1 MPRLKRRRPI
11 RGNYPRAANDVLDP
25 PMIFKPEAANVVARF
40 ARSKPWRG
48 DQLTKRE
55 RLHKALSKAYGI
67 NATMEFRLGMGS
79 FYDSKKRLI
88 VLATPSVITQL
99 HEFAHALNG
108 SDEEYA
114 VRWSLN
120 MFRDHF
126 PLSFSRLRFK
136 GHLALKP
143 MRKPLKK

>member
-1 MPRLKRRRPI
+1 MPLLRRNRPL
-11 RGNYPRAANDVLDP
+11 RGNYPRTANEVLDP
-25 PMIFKPEAANVVARF
+25 PMGFNSKAANVVSAF
-40 ARSKPWRG
+40 ARNRPWTGDVISKRQILH
-48 DQLTKRE
+48 DQLCKVYRVNPI
-55 RLHKALSKAYGI
+55 LQFGV
-67 NATMEFRLGMGS
+67 GVGS
-79 FYDSKKRLI
+79 YYDPKKNLI
-88 VLATPSVITQL
+88 MLNSTSVITQF

-120 MFRDHF
+120 MFREHF

-143 MRKPLKK
+143 VRKRFKK

>member
-1 MPRLKRRRPI
+1 MPRLRRGRPI
-11 RGNYPRAANDVLDP
+11 RGNYPRAANDVIDP
-25 PMIFKPEAANVVARF
+25 PMTFKAEAANVVAEF

-120 MFRDHF
+120 MFREHF

-143 MRKPLKK
+143 IRKPLKK

>member
-1 MPRLKRRRPI
+1 MPRLRRNRPI
-11 RGNYPRAANDVLDP
+11 RGNYPITANEVLDP
-25 PMIFKPEAANVVARF
+25 PMAFKAEAANVVSAF
-40 ARSKPWRG
+40 ARDRPWTG
-48 DQLTKRE
+48 DVISKRE
-55 RLHKALSKAYGI
+55 NLHDQLSKAYGVTTSLRFGI
-67 NATMEFRLGMGS
+67 GMGS
-79 FYDSKKRLI
+79 FYDPKKDLI
-88 VLATPSVITQL
+88 MLNSTSVITQL

-126 PLSFSRLRFK
+126 PASFSRLRFK

-143 MRKPLKK
+143 VRKPEKK

>member
-40 ARSKPWRG
+40 ARSK
-48 DQLTKRE
+48 RE
-55 RLHKALSKAYGI
+55 KLHKALSKAYGVDV
-67 NATMEFRLGMGS
+67 AMEFRLGMRS
-79 FYDSKKRLI
+79 FDDSKKRLI